1 MQGTPHSMPWIPVYV
16 NGTWIPDSLSFI
28 PDSKVQ
34 DSEFQKQNFLRFQ
47 LSQAKYFQDSGIW
60 IPLYG
65 AKSLV
70 LVILLFFVFKKNIAS
85 LLNGY
90 DIFR

>member
-1 MQGTPHSMPWIPVYV
+1 MQGTPHFMPWIPVYV

-47 LSQAKYFQDSGIW
+47 ISQAKYFQDSGIW

-70 LVILLFFVFKKNIAS
+70 LVILLLFVFKKNIAS
-85 LLNGY
+85 LLNRY

>member
-1 MQGTPHSMPWIPVYV
+1 MQSTPHSMPWIPVFV
-16 NGTWIPDSLSFI
+16 NGTWIPDSLTFI

-34 DSEFQKQNFLRFQ
+34 YSEFQSKIFADSRFQ
-47 LSQAKYFQDSGIW
+47 RQHFFQDSGIW

-65 AKSLV
+65 AKYLV

-85 LLNGY
+85 LSNGY

>member
-1 MQGTPHSMPWIPVYV
+1 MQRTPHSMPWIPVFV

-34 DSEFQKQNFLRFQ
+34 DSEFQKQNFLTFQ

-85 LLNGY
+85 FLNGY
-90 DIFR
+90 GIFR

>member
-16 NGTWIPDSLSFI
+16 NRTWI